1 MEQTPFTR
9 ETPDNDHCT
18 KRFSLALQQWP
29 GRAVGASQ
37 SDSVGSTQ
45 LCLGGALA
53 RSVLSKS
60 TPEETIK
67 QIQVE
72 HFVEQL
78 AWIHQRIQC
87 QEDQRGLVRDDRDMT
102 SKYNGSSVRS

>member
-1 MEQTPFTR
+1 MTTVPSALAW
-9 ETPDNDHCT
+9 HCN
-18 KRFSLALQQWP
+18 QWP

-37 SDSVGSTQ
+37 SDSVGGTQ
-45 LCLGGALA
+45 LRLGGALA
-53 RSVLSKS
+53 RNVLSKS

-78 AWIHQRIQC
+78 AL
-87 QEDQRGLVRDDRDMT
+87 DS
-102 SKYNGSSVRS
+102 SKDSVSRRPERAGTR